1 MRWEIIDNTPKPGQ
15 TRTLTKF
22 AWFPTRVMNKLT
34 HTDYIIWLE
43 MYIEEQQ
50 YERIGLTYDDDG
62 KPYFAWR
69 TVQKTIHV

>member
-1 MRWEIIDNTPKPGQ
+1 M
-15 TRTLTKF
+15 
-22 AWFPTRVMNKLT
+22 
-34 HTDYIIWLE
+34 TDHRIWLE
-43 MYIEEQQ
+43 FYIEKQQ